1 MVERN
6 PRDGARKRVGGGAA
20 ARAAAFSTVTAR
32 WPEHDVPPE
41 GWPSVSDAQ
50 NAAACRALFDV
61 LASAASAGA
70 RSGRGLPA
78 DPSGRNVSSGD
89 EANGAVVAFAPEEL
103 DATFLAAW
111 RRWAEDAHRAEV
123 AACAGE
129 GGAGGETERPGR
141 EGRARRR

>member
-1 MVERN
+1 VVERN

-20 ARAAAFSTVTAR
+20 ARAAAFATVTAR

-78 DPSGRNVSSGD
+78 DPSEEKKRGGRSERSRRRVRARGTRRD
-89 EANGAVVAFAPEEL
+89 VPRRVAP
-103 DATFLAAW
+103 
-111 RRWAEDAHRAEV
+111 V
-123 AACAGE
+123 
-129 GGAGGETERPGR
+129 GG
-141 EGRARRR
+141 GRAQSGGRRVRRRGRRGGG